1 MKIWID
7 FENTPQVHFLLAI
20 KEMLEEND
28 KNQFVLSARDVFE
41 TVKLLKQKTDFP
53 VLPIGNRH
61 AKTINRKILL
71 MFERFISVYKNI
83 EKFDL
88 SLSCGSESAIWT
100 STLRKKRSIAFGDN
114 DTARQWTYSR
124 FVDFC
129 FFPKAI
135 DQEILVKQ
143 GIKKHKLYQYDGFK
157 EDIYIAK
164 YKPNPAFLDA
174 LPFEKYV
181 LVRPENIF
189 ANYIRK
195 NNVKSIAPEILK
207 GLVSKGFNILYLPK
221 YEIDFSYIEKS
232 DKVFIP
238 DGPISGLDACYYADA
253 VLTGAGTFAREA
265 ACMGTPAV
273 SFYAGKDLLA
283 VDRELIKQKRVFYS
297 RNANDIIDY
306 TGKSKKNNED
316 SKRSNAVYEEVKE
329 KLIETIDKFQ
339 ILE

>member
-20 KEMLEEND
+20 KEMLADND
-28 KNQFVLSARDVFE
+28 KNQFILSARDVFE
-41 TVKLLKQKTDFP
+41 TVKLLNQKTD
-53 VLPIGNRH
+53 LQIHSIGNKH
-61 AKTINRKILL
+61 AKTLNGKILL
-71 MFERFISVYKNI
+71 MFQRFISVSKSI

-100 STLRKKRSIAFGDN
+100 SAFRKKHSIAFGDN

-164 YKPNPAFLDA
+164 YKPNPAFLDS
-174 LPFEKYV
+174 LPFNKYV
-181 LVRPENIF
+181 LVRPENIY

-195 NNVKSIAPEILK
+195 NNVKSIAPEILT
-207 GLVSKGFNILYLPK
+207 GLVKKGYNVLYLPK
-221 YEIDFSYIEKS
+221 YEIDFSYIEKNE
-232 DKVFIP
+232 KVFIP
-238 DGPISGLDACYYADA
+238 GGPINGLDACYYADT

-265 ACMGTPAV
+265 ACMGTPSV

-297 RNANDIIDY
+297 RNADDIINF

-316 SKRSNAVYEEVKE
+316 LKRSIAVYEEVKE
-329 KLIETIDKFQ
+329 KLIETIEKFQ
-339 ILE
+339 ISV